1 MRDEPTQTQNID
13 MSYPMPIR
21 DQTDSANSQNIA
33 DRNEGVYVDLDEL
46 VRWQHKSSGFSFL
59 PRQPVHSILS
69 GRHASKLRGRGLNF
83 EELRNYLPGD
93 DTRNIDWKVTA
104 RTRTPYVRVYTEE
117 KDRTVWL
124 LIDQRVGM
132 FFGSRKRMK
141 SVVAAQVAAIS
152 AWRVL
157 SVGDRVG
164 ALVFNDSE
172 ISVIPPHRSRERVMQ
187 ILKQVVKMNQALNA
201 SPDLKPDVNKLN
213 EALRQVGTLA
223 RHDCLVCLISDIDG
237 MNHETR
243 KHITRLSEHN
253 DVLAAVIYD
262 PLEKEM
268 PSAGRLRFADDKG
281 QLEADTSSRKLRT
294 EFQGEFEKKL
304 ERIQSAS
311 RRFSIPV
318 IALDTNEPVSDQMR
332 EAFGHQQTTRRF

>member
-1 MRDEPTQTQNID
+1 MATHTHKDASHSHND
-13 MSYPMPIR
+13 
-21 DQTDSANSQNIA
+21 
-33 DRNEGVYVDLDEL
+33 GVYVQLNDL
-46 VRWQHKSSGFSFL
+46 VRLQHKASGFSFL

-132 FFGSRKRMK
+132 FFGSKKRMK
-141 SVVAAQVAAIS
+141 SVVAAEVAAIS

-164 ALVFNDSE
+164 ALVFNDSD

-187 ILKQVVKMNQALNA
+187 ILKQVVEKNQALNA
-201 SPDLKPDVNKLN
+201 GADSKPDAGKLN
-213 EALRQVGTLA
+213 EVLKQVGILA
-223 RHDCLVCLISDIDG
+223 RHDCLVCLITDG
-237 MNHETR
+237 DGINTETR
-243 KHITRLSEHN
+243 KYISRLSEHN
-253 DVLAAVIYD
+253 DVLTAFIFD
-262 PLEKEM
+262 PLERDM
-268 PSAGRLRFADDKG
+268 PAAGRLRFADGEG
-281 QLEADTSSRKLRT
+281 QLEADTSDKKLRRA
-294 EFQGEFEKKL
+294 FQSEFEQRL
-304 ERIQSAS
+304 EWMQSAS

-318 IALDTNEPVSDQMR
+318 LSL
-332 EAFGHQQTTRRF
+332 QTTLPVTEQIRDALGHHQGTKRF

>member
-1 MRDEPTQTQNID
+1 MPVRTQKLA
-13 MSYPMPIR
+13 
-21 DQTDSANSQNIA
+21 TDRQDN
-33 DRNEGVYVDLDEL
+33 GVYVQLDDL
-46 VRWQHKSSGFSFL
+46 VRLQHRASGFSFL

-132 FFGSRKRMK
+132 FFGSKERMK
-141 SVVAAQVAAIS
+141 SVVAAEVAAIS

-164 ALVFNDSE
+164 ALIFNDAE
-172 ISVIPPHRSRERVMQ
+172 ISVVPPHRSRERVMQ
-187 ILKQVVKMNQALNA
+187 ILKQVVEKNHALHVG
-201 SPDLKPDVNKLN
+201 PDIKPDAGKLN
-213 EALRQVGTLA
+213 EVLKQAGILA
-223 RHDCLVCLISDIDG
+223 RHDCLVCLITDADG
-237 MNHETR
+237 LNPETR
-243 KHITRLSEHN
+243 KHVTGLSEHN
-253 DVLAAVIYD
+253 DVLTAFIYD

-268 PSAGRLRFADDKG
+268 PAAGRLRFADGEG
-281 QLEADTSSRKLRT
+281 QVEADTSSRKLRKDFQS
-294 EFQGEFEKKL
+294 EFDKKL
-304 ERIQSAS
+304 EWIQSAS

-318 IALDTNEPVSDQMR
+318 LAL
-332 EAFGHQQTTRRF
+332 QTTSPVTDQIRDALGHHQGTKRF

>member
-1 MRDEPTQTQNID
+1 MPLREHKDENGRQNK
-13 MSYPMPIR
+13 
-21 DQTDSANSQNIA
+21 IA
-33 DRNEGVYVDLDEL
+33 GGGGVYVQLDDL
-46 VRWQHKSSGFSFL
+46 VRLQHKASGFSFL

-104 RTRTPYVRVYTEE
+104 RTHTPYVRVYTEE

-124 LIDQRVGM
+124 LVDQRVGM

-141 SVVAAQVAAIS
+141 SVVAAEVAAIS

-164 ALVFNDSE
+164 ALVFDDTE
-172 ISVIPPHRSRERVMQ
+172 VSVIPPHRSRERVMQ
-187 ILKQVVKMNQALNA
+187 ILKQVVKKNQALSAN
-201 SPDLKPDVNKLN
+201 PDLKPDAGKLN
-213 EALRQVGTLA
+213 EALKQVSHLA
-223 RHDCLVCLISDIDG
+223 RHDCLVCLITDG
-237 MNHETR
+237 DGVDAETR
-243 KHITRLSEHN
+243 RHVTRLSEHN
-253 DVLAAVIYD
+253 DVLTALVYD
-262 PLEKEM
+262 PLEKDM
-268 PSAGRLRFADDKG
+268 PAAGRLRFANDVG
-281 QLEADTSSRKLRT
+281 QLEADTSNKKLRQG
-294 EFQGEFEKKL
+294 FQNEFEKKL

-318 IALDTNEPVSDQMR
+318 LMLDTNNPVADQLR
-332 EAFGHQQTTRRF
+332 DAFGHHQASKRV